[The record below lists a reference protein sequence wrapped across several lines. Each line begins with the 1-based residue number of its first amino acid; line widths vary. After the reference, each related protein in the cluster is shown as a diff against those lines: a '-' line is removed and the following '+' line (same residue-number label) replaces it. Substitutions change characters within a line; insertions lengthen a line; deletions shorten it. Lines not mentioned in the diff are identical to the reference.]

1 MAKVKTKRWDA
12 ADYIVTPEDVLAA
25 LQAAFDEAADLD
37 DPRVVAHMLGVIA
50 RSKGMSEIAK
60 KTGLSRETL
69 YKTLSDSGN
78 PTLATLMGVT
88 KALGLKLTAVA
99 A

>member
-1 MAKVKTKRWDA
+1 MAKVKTKPWDA
-12 ADYIVTPEDVLAA
+12 ADYIETPEDVVAA
-25 LQAAFDEAADLD
+25 LQAAFDEAAALD
-37 DPRVVAHMLGVIA
+37 DPSVVAHMLGVIA

-69 YKTLSDSGN
+69 YKTLSESGN
-78 PTLATLMGVT
+78 PTLATMMGVT